1 MAGPTGM
8 SITATVVAGFLKG
21 ASDQMDGTTVD
32 PRRRLV
38 KVPVDPRRRLTK
50 LQHSK
55 VGNGGKILR
64 TRAPPVPAVA
74 PLKKNN
80 KVTDR

>member
-1 MAGPTGM
+1 MAGPTDM
-8 SITATVVAGFLKG
+8 LATAAVVAGFLKS
-21 ASDQMDGTTVD
+21 AFDQMNGTTA
-32 PRRRLV
+32 
-38 KVPVDPRRRLTK
+38 VDPRRRLTK
-50 LQHSK
+50 VQRSK

-64 TRAPPVPAVA
+64 MRAPPVPAVA

>member
-21 ASDQMDGTTVD
+21 ASDQMDGTTA
-32 PRRRLV
+32 
-38 KVPVDPRRRLTK
+38 VDPRRRLTK
-50 LQHSK
+50 VQHSK
-55 VGNGGKILR
+55 AGNGGKILHM
-64 TRAPPVPAVA
+64 RAPPVPAVA

-80 KVTDR
+80 KVTVR